1 MHYNITYEP
10 VDNFSSEREIIYKC
24 DSDED
29 CLRKVLVQIIN
40 IADDPEI
47 RPSSK
52 LSKDDIDDIAGDLSF
67 DEMIEILDDSDEDF
81 YAFVSLITREDGKVI
96 YRFES

>member
-1 MHYNITYEP
+1 MHYSITYEP
-10 VDNFSSEREIIYKC
+10 ADNFSAEREIIYKC

-29 CLRKVLVQIIN
+29 CLRKVLAQIIN
-40 IADDPEI
+40 ISDDPEI

-52 LSKDDIDDIAGDLSF
+52 LSKDDIDDITGDLTF
-67 DEMIEILDDSDEDF
+67 DEMIEVLDNSEEDS

-96 YRFES
+96 YHFS